1 MNVYWAYQVV
11 LMAVEMMLVAII
23 VFVRLAM
30 NLVMIIILALVS
42 YFIN

>member
-1 MNVYWAYQVV
+1 MNVYWAYPVV